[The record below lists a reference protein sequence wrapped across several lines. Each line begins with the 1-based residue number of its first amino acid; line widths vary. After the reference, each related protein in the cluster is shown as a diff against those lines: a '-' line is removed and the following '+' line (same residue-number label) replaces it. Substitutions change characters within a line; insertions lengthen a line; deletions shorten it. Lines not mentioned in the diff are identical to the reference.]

1 MMKILLAI
9 FITLFLNLNESHS
22 MELSNCMDSPTD
34 RIEVFKK
41 WHNCLGTVNHPSGAI
56 FTGEWEKGQK
66 FRGKQIY
73 TDGTYYHG
81 EWKNGLYHGK
91 GIKTSRFF
99 FDKEGVWQNGKFQIR
114 MKVDVEHFI
123 GEEYCVEKGLVK
135 GSAEYDKCL
144 MELTLLN

>member
-1 MMKILLAI
+1 MINILAI
-9 FITLFLNLNESHS
+9 IFLVLLLNFNEVYAS
-22 MELSNCMDSPTD
+22 EDLNCHNSPTNQ
-34 RIEVFKK
+34 ITVFKK
-41 WHNCLGTVNHPSGAI
+41 WNNCVGTVNYPSGVS
-56 FTGEWEKGQK
+56 FTGEWKKGQK

-81 EWKNGLYHGK
+81 EWKNGVYHGK
-91 GIKTSRFF
+91 GIKTSKFF

-114 MKVDVEHFI
+114 MKVDLESFI
-123 GEEYCVEKGLVK
+123 GEEYCIEKGLVR